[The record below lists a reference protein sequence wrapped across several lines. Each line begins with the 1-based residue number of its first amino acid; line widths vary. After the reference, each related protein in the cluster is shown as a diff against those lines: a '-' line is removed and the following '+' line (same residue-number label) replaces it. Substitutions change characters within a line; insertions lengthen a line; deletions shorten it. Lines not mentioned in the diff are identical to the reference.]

1 MKKNLEEKISLQI
14 ISIGIAIILWFII
27 SYTENPGIDVTL
39 KNIPIKY
46 INTDILA
53 ENDLVALYPDKTPT
67 VSVVVRG
74 KRAELFNILGRV
86 TAEVD
91 LATINTAG
99 IYDMP
104 ININIPSSTVEL
116 VKKKDSAF
124 NLNVEHMVS
133 KNIPIKIIQTG
144 DSGKYIVRSVADD
157 DELEIAGAAAVTDS
171 IESAVVYVDISSS
184 VQDSDFDYTYILTDA
199 NGSKI
204 ESKNIFSPKERIS
217 VTNTVY
223 LSKKVPLEIAYPKSV
238 TEDCLIKINNSE
250 YLYADI
256 GVRKENFD
264 MVESLTVNFPNSI
277 SDYTQ
282 TKLTLPINVPDSVYI
297 PSGNFVD
304 VSVSLTKKDIR
315 EMTIPLSF
323 KNISGGLNISHDTPR
338 QITVMLKGPADKLD
352 LTYISAEADLSGLT
366 AGEHN
371 VAVKFNLPDEV
382 KTDKDYNIHIML
394 N

>member
-53 ENDLVALYPDKTPT
+53 ENDLIALYPDKTPT
-67 VSVVVRG
+67 VSIVVRG
-74 KRAELFNILGRV
+74 KRAELFNILGKV

-133 KNIPIKIIQTG
+133 KNIPVKIVQTG
-144 DSGKYIVRSVADD
+144 DSGKYIVKSTADD
-157 DELEIAGAAAVTDS
+157 AELEIVGAAAVTDT

-184 VQDSDFDYTYILTDA
+184 VQDSDFEYTYILTDA

-204 ESKNIFSPKERIS
+204 ESKNVFSMKERIS

-223 LSKKVPLEIAYPKSV
+223 LSKTVPLEIAYPESV
-238 TEDCLIKINNSE
+238 TEDCSIKINNSE

-256 GVRKENFD
+256 GVRKESFD
-264 MVESLTVNFPNSI
+264 MVESLTVNFPDSI

-282 TKLTLPINVPDSVYI
+282 TKLTLPIDVPDSVYI

-304 VSVSLTKKDIR
+304 VSVSLTKKDIK
-315 EMTIPLSF
+315 EMTIPINF
-323 KNISGGLNISHDTPR
+323 KNISDGLNISQDTPR

-352 LTYISAEADLSGLT
+352 LAYISAEADLSGLT

-371 VAVKFNLPDEV
+371 TAVKFNLPDEV
-382 KTDKDYNIHIML
+382 KTDKEYNIHVML